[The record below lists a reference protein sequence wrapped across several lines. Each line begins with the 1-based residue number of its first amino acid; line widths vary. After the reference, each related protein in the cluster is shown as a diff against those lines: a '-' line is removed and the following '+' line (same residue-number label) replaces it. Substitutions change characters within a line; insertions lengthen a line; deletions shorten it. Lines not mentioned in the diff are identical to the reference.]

1 MRLTKSEYYADFVAY
16 PALLVTAAVASA
28 WRDTGY
34 ELSSWLIAA
43 VIGAMCWT
51 LLEYILHRFVLHR
64 IARFAD
70 MHDAHHQAPVA
81 FVGTPTWLSLSVFL
95 GAVFLPAWA
104 LSSFNTAS
112 GLTVGMMAGFF
123 WYGIVHHAIH
133 HRRPRAIAPRLLA
146 ATRRH
151 ALHHY
156 SAQPGNFGVTTPFW
170 DHVFG
175 TALDAAARIRAR
187 GRRVRPVPVAATKDL
202 GGQPQVEL
210 PCSTIPNG
218 S

>member
-1 MRLTKSEYYADFVAY
+1 MGAQ
-16 PALLVTAAVASA
+16 
-28 WRDTGY
+28 
-34 ELSSWLIAA
+34 LIQH
-43 VIGAMCWT
+43 GQ
-51 LLEYILHRFVLHR
+51 R
-64 IARFAD
+64 
-70 MHDAHHQAPVA
+70 
-81 FVGTPTWLSLSVFL
+81 
-95 GAVFLPAWA
+95 
-104 LSSFNTAS
+104 
-112 GLTVGMMAGFF
+112 LTVGMMAGFF

-156 SAQPGNFGVTTPFW
+156 QRNPAISVYDPFW

-175 TALDAAARIRAR
+175 TALDAAR
-187 GRRVRPVPVAATKDL
+187 GSERVVDAFVQCRSL
-202 GGQPQVEL
+202 HQRFGGQPQVEL